1 MQDQAQFAAIHKCNA
16 KKKAKQEKEA
26 KCWKCPSQN
35 TAYTTFPSVHIPRQ
49 HNPQTK
55 PNANPN
61 TMPSHS
67 TITTLIHWSHQ
78 RLSWDLV
85 CLISNNAVIYGT
97 LPPPL
102 LIKTSP

>member
-1 MQDQAQFAAIHKCNA
+1 MTKYNEDPLLWIFESTQDQAQFAAIHECNA
-16 KKKAKQEKEA
+16 KKKAKQEKE
-26 KCWKCPSQN
+26 
-35 TAYTTFPSVHIPRQ
+35 
-49 HNPQTK
+49 
-55 PNANPN
+55 NAENAHHPNPN

-85 CLISNNAVIYGT
+85 CLISNNTVIYRT